1 MTVPIQALRA
11 GQPLSEQILN
21 ALLRDET
28 QKMAEEQAILDKY
41 RTYYNGDHTLTF
53 GTAKFKAM
61 FGTAFEGFK
70 DDWCSVVVDA
80 TLDKLRFK
88 GVRIGAKGAASEA
101 AADNPNGPTPPAD
114 STVDK
119 PTPTQTEDPTAD
131 PLADALWE
139 ILDKNDIDQMQSD
152 IHEGALVEGRSY
164 VIAWPDPELGV
175 RVDAN
180 RAQMVRIRKADDDPR
195 KTVYALKRWVS
206 ANGQLFVTV
215 YTDDFL
221 YKYESPLSASQRQ
234 DLERFGLDAMVPTD
248 NSSDIWQKRTAFTP
262 DGRRE
267 PWPLRNPIG
276 EIPVIE
282 FLNKRSSELK
292 NVIPLQ
298 DAINFL
304 VMQGLTAS
312 SFQGWKQ
319 RVFFSGVKEPVG
331 GWSNEPGKV
340 WQVPPTFDADGNMAP
355 GSAYEFG
362 DNDLAGF
369 KTYIEMIL
377 QHLALTTK
385 TPSRMFFESDRG
397 GRGDAPSGESLLVT
411 DQPLIDKVED
421 RQVRFGNSWY
431 RLIHLM
437 NRIQKGEELPS
448 GEVKWKDPRAKYR
461 SALIAEGAL
470 MVEKMGIPLEFVITQ
485 LGFTSE
491 EVAILKQLL
500 EQKKVEDELVK
511 EKEFNQTLE
520 MEKTKAELKP
530 TPTLP
535 PRISPR

>member
-11 GQPLSEQILN
+11 GQPISDQILE
-21 ALLRDET
+21 ALLREET
-28 QKMAEEQAILDKY
+28 QKMSEEQAQLDEY
-41 RTYYNGDHTLTF
+41 RTYYDGDHTLKF
-53 GTAKFKAM
+53 GTAKFKAT
-61 FGTAFEGFK
+61 FGDAFKDFK

-80 TLDKLRFK
+80 TLDKLRFT

-101 AADNPNGPTPPAD
+101 AATNPTGTPPDPGAEMEKP
-114 STVDK
+114 K
-119 PTPTQTEDPTAD
+119 PTPTVDPTSD
-131 PLADALWE
+131 PLADDLWE
-139 ILDKNDIDQMQSD
+139 ILEKNDIDQLQTD
-152 IHEGALVEGRSY
+152 IHEGALVEGRGY
-164 VIAWPDPELGV
+164 VIAWPDTELGV

-180 RAQMVRIRKADDDPR
+180 RAQMVRVRRADDDPR
-195 KTVYALKRWVS
+195 KIVYAIKRWVS
-206 ANGQLFVTV
+206 ANGQVFVTV
-215 YTDDFL
+215 YTNDFL
-221 YKYESPLSASQRQ
+221 YKFESPLTAVQRR
-234 DLERFGLDAMVPTD
+234 DLEKYGLDAMVPTD
-248 NSSDIWQKRTAFTP
+248 HSLDIWQKRIAFTP
-262 DGRRE
+262 AGRQE
-267 PWPLRNPIG
+267 PWPLPNPIR
-276 EIPVIE
+276 EIPVVE
-282 FLNKRSSELK
+282 FVNKRGSELK

-304 VMQGLTAS
+304 VIQGLTAS

-340 WQVPPTFDADGNMAP
+340 WQVPPTYDADGNPMA

-397 GRGDAPSGESLLVT
+397 GRGDSPSGESLLVT

-437 NRIQKGEELPS
+437 NKIQGGKTLPS

-461 SALIAEGAL
+461 TALIEEAAL
-470 MVEKMGIPLEFVITQ
+470 MVEKIGLPVEFVITQ
-485 LGFTSE
+485 MGFSSE

-500 EQKKVEDELVK
+500 EQKKAEEEAAA
-511 EKEFNQTLE
+511 EKEFEQTME
-520 MEKTKAELKP
+520 MEVKKAELKP
-530 TPTLP
+530 APAP
-535 PRISPR
+535 PRF